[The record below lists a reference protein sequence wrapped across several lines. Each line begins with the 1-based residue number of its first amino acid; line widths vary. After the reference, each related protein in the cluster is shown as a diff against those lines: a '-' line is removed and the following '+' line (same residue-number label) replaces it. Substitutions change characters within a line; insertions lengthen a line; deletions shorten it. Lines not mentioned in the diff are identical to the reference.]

1 MEKEKKVAVKTTKK
15 EAAKKAPA
23 TKAPAKAPA
32 KVKKVEEV
40 KPIEVKQPVVE
51 EKAPQ
56 PVKAEKKS
64 FTLNQ
69 DLNLLIG
76 LFAIMTIVAF
86 CLAFKGGEA
95 ELTGWELFVTADSF
109 SGVFKGLMVVYVIS
123 LFVDCLL
130 AIRVES
136 ENEVFNI
143 IEKVLYMFTLVANV
157 IIATV
162 LLNLIK
168 DFGLGLIIFLILS
181 IVSVLVKLARI
192 YAQNK

>member
-1 MEKEKKVAVKTTKK
+1 MEKEKKVAAKTTKK
-15 EAAKKAPA
+15 EVAKKAPA
-23 TKAPAKAPA
+23 TKAPAK
-32 KVKKVEEV
+32 VKKIEEV
-40 KPIEVKQPVVE
+40 KPVEVKQPVVA

-56 PVKAEKKS
+56 PVKAEKKP

-95 ELTGWELFVTADSF
+95 ELTGWELFVTADAV
-109 SGVFKGLMVVYVIS
+109 SGMFKGLMIVYVIS

-143 IEKVLYMFTLVANV
+143 IEKALYMFTLVAN
-157 IIATV
+157 IIIVTV

-168 DFGLGLIIFLILS
+168 KFGLGLIIFLILS
-181 IVSVLVKLARI
+181 IVSALVKLARI

>member
-1 MEKEKKVAVKTTKK
+1 MEKEKKVAAKTTKK
-15 EAAKKAPA
+15 EVAKKAPA
-23 TKAPAKAPA
+23 TKAPA

-40 KPIEVKQPVVE
+40 KPVEVKQSVVA
-51 EKAPQ
+51 EKAAQ
-56 PVKAEKKS
+56 PVKVEKKPM
-64 FTLNQ
+64 TLNQ
-69 DLNLLIG
+69 DLNLLVG

-95 ELTGWELFVTADSF
+95 ELTGWELFVTADAV
-109 SGVFKGLMVVYVIS
+109 SGVFKGLMIVYVIS

-143 IEKVLYMFTLVANV
+143 IEKALYMFTLVANV
-157 IIATV
+157 LIVTV

-168 DFGLGLIIFLILS
+168 SIGIGLIIFLILS
-181 IVSVLVKLARI
+181 IISALVKLARI